1 MQKTTIKPAG
11 RWQVTLPKNTAL
23 DNRINSLLTRY
34 EGMNLTEIT
43 KLALIEL
50 DKKESEES
58 HPIDKVLDDYYAG
71 KIKTTKISSKKE
83 LDKYLKELNE
93 GLES

>member
-23 DNRINSLLTRY
+23 DNRINRFLTRY

-71 KIKTTKISSKKE
+71 KIKTTKLLTEEDI
-83 LDKYLKELNE
+83 DKYLNNLNKN
-93 GLES
+93 

>member
-1 MQKTTIKPAG
+1 MQKTTIKAAG

-23 DNRINSLLTRY
+23 DNRINSLLKRY

-50 DKKESEES
+50 DKKEAEENY
-58 HPIDKVLDDYYAG
+58 PIDKVLDDYYAG
-71 KIKTTKISSKKE
+71 KLKTTKVNSSKE
-83 LDKYLKELNE
+83 LEALLAKMAE
-93 GLES
+93 

>member
-58 HPIDKVLDDYYAG
+58 HPIDKVLDNYYAG
-71 KIKTTKISSKKE
+71 KLKTTKVSSSQE
-83 LDKYLKELNE
+83 LKALLTKMAE
-93 GLES
+93 